1 MKKFIDKL
9 IPTVLIIIMLVSG
22 FKIVTYFYQA
32 HRQKEIFKSV
42 EQKISENENEKGT
55 TKINYPVMETK
66 KLYDTGEQIT
76 SKDKIITLSTCE
88 NTNENSRMVVVCK
101 KS

>member
-9 IPTVLIIIMLVSG
+9 ILTVLIIIMLVSG

-32 HRQKEIFKSV
+32 HKQKEIFKSV

-55 TKINYPVMETK
+55 TKIE
-66 KLYDTGEQIT
+66 G
-76 SKDKIITLSTCE
+76 
-88 NTNENSRMVVVCK
+88 K
-101 KS
+101 KSRKNIPNYIRKIMILPVG

>member
-32 HRQKEIFKSV
+32 HKQKEIFKSV
-42 EQKISENENEKGT
+42 EQKISENEKGT

-88 NTNENSRMVVVCK
+88 NTKENSRMVVVCK

>member
-9 IPTVLIIIMLVSG
+9 ILTVLIIIMLVSG

-32 HRQKEIFKSV
+32 HKQKEIIKSV

-55 TKINYPVMETK
+55 TKI
-66 KLYDTGEQIT
+66 DG
-76 SKDKIITLSTCE
+76 
-88 NTNENSRMVVVCK
+88 K
-101 KS
+101 KSRKNIPNYIRKIMILPVG

>member
-9 IPTVLIIIMLVSG
+9 IPIVLIIIMLVSG

-76 SKDKIITLSTCE
+76 SKDKIITLYTCE
-88 NTNENSRMVVVCK
+88 NTNENSRMVVACK

>member
-1 MKKFIDKL
+1 MKKVIDKL

-32 HRQKEIFKSV
+32 YKQKEIFKSV
-42 EQKISENENEKGT
+42 EQKISENEKGT

>member
-42 EQKISENENEKGT
+42 EQKISENEKGT
-55 TKINYPVMETK
+55 TKKTTLLWKQKNSTIQVSRLHQRTK
-66 KLYDTGEQIT
+66 
-76 SKDKIITLSTCE
+76 
-88 NTNENSRMVVVCK
+88 
-101 KS
+101 